1 MAKITKGEFLMKL
14 LTPAQANTKIAKN
27 DANKYLSAILHLA
40 PANVSEYNVCLAA
53 SEGCKSACLN
63 TAGRGRFDNVQ
74 QARIRKT
81 KLFFENQNE
90 FIDLLIAD
98 CKALVRKAN
107 RLNLIPVVRLNG
119 TSDIDWSKVNV
130 KDCTEFE
137 NIFMKFPEIQF
148 YDYTKH
154 PDRIMKYLGGDY
166 PSNYSLTFSQSEC
179 NQLIALKLLNQGANV
194 AIVFDQIPKIYHGHE
209 VINGD
214 NTDLRFLDPKN
225 VVIGLTAKGKA
236 KKDNTGFVV
245 RIA

>member
-1 MAKITKGEFLMKL
+1 MKL
-14 LTPAQANTKIAKN
+14 LTPAHANTKTAKN
-27 DANKYLSAILHLA
+27 DTNKYLSAILHLA
-40 PANVSEYNVCLAA
+40 PANVSGYNVCLAA
-53 SEGCKSACLN
+53 SNGCKSACLN
-63 TAGRGRFDNVQ
+63 TAGRGRFNNVQ

-98 CKALVRKAN
+98 CKALIRKAN
-107 RLNLIPVVRLNG
+107 RLGLTPVIRLNG

-154 PDRIMKYLGGDY
+154 PDRVMKYLGGGY
-166 PSNYSLTFSQSEC
+166 PSNYNLTFSQSEC
-179 NQLIALKLLNQGANV
+179 NQLVATKLLNQGANV
-194 AIVFDQIPKIYHGHE
+194 AIVFDQVPSTYLGYQ
-209 VINGD
+209 VVNGD

-236 KKDNTGFVV
+236 KKDTSGFVV
-245 RIA
+245 KLSA